1 MVGVG
6 PRRVV
11 AHPPEGSGSSI
22 EERLDHPV
30 VQVAFADATA
40 YARWAGKA
48 LPTEVEFEYAARG
61 ALDAAPF
68 AWGQDERPGGQLMA
82 NTWQG
87 RFPFENL
94 GANGWVGTSPVESFP
109 PNGYGLFD
117 MIGNVWE
124 WTTTRYASRLEVPV
138 QSCCAPSPGRPL
150 ALELQGPAG
159 SGGQRVLK
167 GGSHLCAPEY
177 CLRYRP
183 AARSPRAPRLLR
195 RARQHRRG
203 GGIPDSAHPALVQGA
218 SASQPAHPGQLGTDE
233 PTRATVAPAC
243 PRQAPLPGCA
253 LRRQNLRQEPSAVV
267 PHAGICAG
275 GRLQGRSLPRLAPT
289 APPRST
295 RRTRAPCPNPGTR
308 PSRASPPMVS
318 SSSRLASPSRAI
330 HETSSARSR
339 QPFCRATPRNCWAA
353 T

>member
-1 MVGVG
+1 MGSTRYYPDEG
-6 PRRVV
+6 PVHRRSVDAFEIDRHPVTNRQFARFVESTGYVTV
-11 AHPPEGSGSSI
+11 AERPLDPAAFPSLAPEQLAPGALVFTPTPGPVDLRDWRQWWAWVPGASWRTPEGPGSSI

-138 QSCCAPSPGRPL
+138 QSCCAPSTSGPL

-183 AARSPRAPRLLR
+183 AARSPEAE
-195 RARQHRRG
+195 
-203 GGIPDSAHPALVQGA
+203 D
-218 SASQPAHPGQLGTDE
+218 T
-233 PTRATVAPAC
+233 
-243 PRQAPLPGCA
+243 
-253 LRRQNLRQEPSAVV
+253 
-267 PHAGICAG
+267 
-275 GRLQGRSLPRLAPT
+275 
-289 APPRST
+289 ST
-295 RRTRAPCPNPGTR
+295 THIGFRCVRRT
-308 PSRASPPMVS
+308 
-318 SSSRLASPSRAI
+318 
-330 HETSSARSR
+330 
-339 QPFCRATPRNCWAA
+339 
-353 T
+353 